1 MKKYKRRIILI
12 VGLLVFGLYLLHISE
27 YSFSQEGALKDSF
40 PQYNGDIV
48 FEQNFKNNKVVI
60 LKGPQGTYAKL
71 IKSKWKI
78 LFRVTNVSVLGPM
91 YPEDESILRT
101 WSANLNSNK
110 RYDTILAVEVSDPKI
125 MKVIIT
131 NEQFEEKASV
141 DLNEIKE
148 NSKVFIE
155 LDVVN
160 GYAGTFQE
168 MAIDEVGGFVF
179 RGVDNTGS
187 IKYFGR

>member
-1 MKKYKRRIILI
+1 MKKYKRRIIFTVCFLI
-12 VGLLVFGLYLLHISE
+12 FSLYLLHISE

-71 IKSKWKI
+71 IKSKWKT
-78 LFRVTNVSVLGPM
+78 LFHVTNVSVLRPM
-91 YPEDESILRT
+91 YPEDESILRAWT
-101 WSANLNSNK
+101 ANLNSNK

-125 MKVIIT
+125 IKVIIT
-131 NEQFEEKASV
+131 NEQFEEEKSV

-148 NSKVFIE
+148 KSKVFIE

-160 GYAGTFQE
+160 GYAGTFQV

-179 RGVDNTGS
+179 RGVDHTGS